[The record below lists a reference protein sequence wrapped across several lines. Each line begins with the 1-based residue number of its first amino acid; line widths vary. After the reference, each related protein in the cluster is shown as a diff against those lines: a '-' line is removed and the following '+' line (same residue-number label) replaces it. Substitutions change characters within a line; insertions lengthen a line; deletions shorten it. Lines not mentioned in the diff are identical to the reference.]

1 MNLRSGAIATGL
13 LATALTLGT
22 AGLPAWSQGNAGA
35 DVFTTN
41 CAACHGNSGEGG
53 VGPNLAGNQG
63 LADANHVA
71 LQIIGGGGE
80 MPGFGD
86 QLTDQQI
93 ADVASYVRRTWGNA
107 FGPVTV
113 EEVAAQRTAAAAAPA
128 APAPVAPAP

>member
-35 DVFTTN
+35 DLFNAN
-41 CAACHGNSGEGG
+41 CAGCHGNAGEGG
-53 VGPNLAGNQG
+53 VGPTLANNQS
-63 LADANHVA
+63 LDDANHVA
-71 LQIIGGGGE
+71 LQIIGGGGD
-80 MPGFGD
+80 MPPFGD

-93 ADVASYVRRTWGNA
+93 ADIATYIRANWGNA

-113 EEVAAQRTAAAAAPA
+113 EEVAAQRAALAAAPA
-128 APAPVAPAP
+128 APPPPP